1 MEDKD
6 IEALG
11 KPCKGMSRR
20 KFISGAALGT
30 AALLGLAG
38 CNQPKSATSN
48 PQSDDDKQAAEQLST
63 PANVAETI
71 ECDIAVV
78 GAGISG
84 LSAAVQAAEN
94 GNKVIV
100 LEAGGV
106 AGGNGAGTEG
116 VFAVGSVLQ
125 KNLNIEISEVDI
137 IRTELEEG
145 QWVTNGALWY
155 DMVHNSAA
163 NIDWLIEN
171 GVQFS
176 GNVDNYG
183 AGLYNTMHWFDN
195 DSAVTSYIEPMQ
207 AKAEQMGA
215 EFRFQTTATQLKL
228 ENDTVCGV
236 YAEDSK
242 GNVIEVNAK
251 AVILASGGI
260 GANPELLCQAGM
272 SRNQVE
278 EMAGSMC
285 SPTVRG
291 DGYTMAMAAGGRDF
305 LRNAAIQGFQM
316 VKAFGTDTTVP
327 YNSPLNGGNGIVGN
341 GLCIWVNQ
349 DARRF
354 NDESLAMTFNMAANL
369 GACLGN
375 RESYAIF
382 DQAILD
388 NCELDESDQKVVE
401 DALANNDETSV
412 FSANTIE
419 ELAEHF
425 DLDVATLAETVT
437 RYNEFCTQGFDG
449 EFGKAPSFLEP
460 IATGPFYIARIDA
473 LIVVVDGG
481 IMTSI
486 HSEVLDDDTLPIP
499 GLYAVGLDG
508 AMLWRNVYTQNMPG
522 TAMAN
527 NVNSGRNAANA
538 ASSYIAV

>member
-1 MEDKD
+1 MKTNHE
-6 IEALG
+6 ESRSATCEGL
-11 KPCKGMSRR
+11 SRR
-20 KFISGAALGT
+20 GFISGALGT

-38 CNQPKSATSN
+38 CAQPKTAEKADEENGRTTSEA
-48 PQSDDDKQAAEQLST
+48 PSVPTDI
-63 PANVAETI
+63 AETLS
-71 ECDIAVV
+71 CDIVIV

-84 LSAAVQAAEN
+84 LSAAVQAVEN
-94 GNKVIV
+94 GSKVMV

-116 VFAVGSVLQ
+116 VFAVGSALQ
-125 KNLNIEISEVDI
+125 KSLNIEINEVDI

-163 NIDWLIEN
+163 NIDWLVEN

-207 AKAEQMGA
+207 AKAEQLGA
-215 EFRFQTTATQLKL
+215 EFRFQTTASQLKQ
-228 ENDTVCGV
+228 ENGVVCGV
-236 YAEDSK
+236 YAEDDK

-260 GANPELLCQAGM
+260 GANPELLCKAGM
-272 SRNQVE
+272 SQNQVD
-278 EMAGSMC
+278 EMGGSMC

-291 DGYTMAMAAGGRDF
+291 DGYTMAMAVGGRDF

-349 DARRF
+349 DGRRF

-375 RESYAIF
+375 RESYALF

-388 NCELDESDQKVVE
+388 NCGLDETDRKVVE
-401 DALANNDETSV
+401 DALANNDGTSV
-412 FSANTIE
+412 FFADTID

-425 DLDVATLAETVT
+425 NLDVATLSGTVD
-437 RYNEFCTQGFDG
+437 RYNDFCAQGFDG
-449 EFGKAPSFLEP
+449 EFGKAASFLAP
-460 IATGPFYIARIDA
+460 ISSGPFYIARIDA

-481 IMTSI
+481 IMTNI
-486 HSEVLDDDTLPIP
+486 RSEVLNNDTLPIP

-527 NVNSGRNAANA
+527 NINSGRTAANA
-538 ASSYIAV
+538 AAAYIAG

>member
-1 MEDKD
+1 MENGNSTP
-6 IEALG
+6 IEGRAAG
-11 KPCKGMSRR
+11 ISRR
-20 KFISGAALGT
+20 GFLSGAALGT

-38 CNQPKSATSN
+38 CSQQGTAATTTQSN
-48 PQSDDDKQAAEQLST
+48 DQSAAERPSAPT
-63 PANVAETI
+63 NIAETL

-84 LSAAVQAAEN
+84 LSSAVQAAEN

-106 AGGNGAGTEG
+106 AGGNGTGTEG

-125 KNLNIEISEVDI
+125 RNLGIEISEVDI

-155 DMVHNSAA
+155 DMVHSSAA
-163 NIDWLIEN
+163 NIDWLIDN

-195 DSAVTSYIEPMQ
+195 DSAMTSYVEPMQ

-215 EFRFQTTATQLKL
+215 EFLFQTTATQLKQ
-228 ENDTVCGV
+228 ESGTVCGV
-236 YAEDSK
+236 YAEDDK

-260 GANPELLCQAGM
+260 GANPDLLCQAGM
-272 SRNQVE
+272 SQNQVD

-291 DGYTMAMAAGGRDF
+291 DGYTMAMAVGGRDF

-341 GLCIWVNQ
+341 GLCVWVNQ
-349 DARRF
+349 DGRRF
-354 NDESLAMTFNMAANL
+354 NDESLALTFNMAANL

-382 DQAILD
+382 DQSILD
-388 NCELDESDQKVVE
+388 NCGLDEIDRKVVE
-401 DALANNDETSV
+401 DALANNDGTSV
-412 FSANTIE
+412 FSAGTME

-425 DLDVATLAETVT
+425 NLDAATLTETMV

-449 EFGKAPSFLEP
+449 EFGKAPAFLTP
-460 IATGPFYIARIDA
+460 ISTGPFYIARIDA

-481 IMTSI
+481 IMTNI
-486 HSEVLDDDTLPIP
+486 RSEVLDNNTLPIP

-538 ASSYIAV
+538 AAAFISA

>member
-1 MEDKD
+1 MEH
-6 IEALG
+6 G
-11 KPCKGMSRR
+11 NSKPVEGCTTGISRR
-20 KFISGAALGT
+20 GFISGAALGT
-30 AALLGLAG
+30 AALLGLVG
-38 CNQPKSATSN
+38 CSQPNTAATKAQDGDDQALTE
-48 PQSDDDKQAAEQLST
+48 QSST
-63 PANVAETI
+63 PANITETL

-94 GNKVIV
+94 GSKVIV
-100 LEAGGV
+100 LEAGGM

-116 VFAVGSVLQ
+116 VFAVGSALQ
-125 KNLNIEISEVDI
+125 KKLGIEISEVDI

-155 DMVHNSAA
+155 DMVHNSAD
-163 NIDWLIEN
+163 NIDWLIAN

-207 AKAEQMGA
+207 AKAEQLGA
-215 EFRFQTTATQLKL
+215 KFYFQTTATQLKQ
-228 ENDTVCGV
+228 ENGTVCGV
-236 YAEDSK
+236 YAEDGK
-242 GNVIEVNAK
+242 GRVIEVNAK

-272 SRNQVE
+272 AQNQVD

-285 SPTVRG
+285 APTVRG
-291 DGYTMAMAAGGRDF
+291 DGYTMAMAVGGRDF

-341 GLCIWVNQ
+341 GLCVWVNQ

-382 DQAILD
+382 NQAILD
-388 NCELDESDQKVVE
+388 NCGLDEADQKVVE
-401 DALANNDETSV
+401 DALANNDGTSV
-412 FSANTIE
+412 FSAATIE

-425 DLDVATLAETVT
+425 NLDAATLTETMS
-437 RYNEFCTQGFDG
+437 RYNEFCSQGFDG
-449 EFGKAPSFLEP
+449 EFGKAPAFLTP
-460 IATGPFYIARIDA
+460 ISTGPLYIARIDA

-481 IMTSI
+481 IMTSVR
-486 HSEVLDDDTLPIP
+486 SEVLDNDTLPIP

-538 ASSYIAV
+538 AAVYLAA

>member
-1 MEDKD
+1 MEH
-6 IEALG
+6 G
-11 KPCKGMSRR
+11 NSKPVEGCTTGISRR
-20 KFISGAALGT
+20 GFISGAALGT
-30 AALLGLAG
+30 AALLGLVG
-38 CNQPKSATSN
+38 CSQPNTAATKAQDGDDQALTE
-48 PQSDDDKQAAEQLST
+48 QSST
-63 PANVAETI
+63 PANITETL

-94 GNKVIV
+94 GSKVIV
-100 LEAGGV
+100 LEAGGM

-116 VFAVGSVLQ
+116 VFAVGSALQ
-125 KNLNIEISEVDI
+125 KKLDIEISEVDI

-155 DMVHNSAA
+155 DMVHNSAD
-163 NIDWLIEN
+163 NIDWLIAN

-207 AKAEQMGA
+207 AKAEQLGA
-215 EFRFQTTATQLKL
+215 KFYFQTTATQLKQ
-228 ENDTVCGV
+228 ENGTVCGV
-236 YAEDSK
+236 YAEDGK
-242 GNVIEVNAK
+242 GGVIEVNAK

-272 SRNQVE
+272 AQNQVD

-291 DGYTMAMAAGGRDF
+291 DGYTMAMAVGGRDF

-341 GLCIWVNQ
+341 GLCVWVNQ

-382 DQAILD
+382 NQAILD
-388 NCELDESDQKVVE
+388 NCGLDEADQKVVE
-401 DALANNDETSV
+401 DALANNDGTSV
-412 FSANTIE
+412 FSAATIE

-425 DLDVATLAETVT
+425 NLDAATLTETMS
-437 RYNEFCTQGFDG
+437 RYNEFCSQGFDG
-449 EFGKAPSFLEP
+449 EFGKAPAFLTP
-460 IATGPFYIARIDA
+460 ISTGPLYIARIDA

-481 IMTSI
+481 IMTSVR
-486 HSEVLDDDTLPIP
+486 SEVLDNDTLPIP

-538 ASSYIAV
+538 AAVYLAA

>member
-260 GANPELLCQAGM
+260 EANPG
-272 SRNQVE
+272 
-278 EMAGSMC
+278 
-285 SPTVRG
+285 RG
-291 DGYTMAMAAGGRDF
+291 NGWLDVLSHRARRWLHHGHGGRRPR
-305 LRNAAIQGFQM
+305 LLAQCRHSRLPNGE
-316 VKAFGTDTTVP
+316 GLWHRHHR
-327 YNSPLNGGNGIVGN
+327 PL
-341 GLCIWVNQ
+341 
-349 DARRF
+349 
-354 NDESLAMTFNMAANL
+354 
-369 GACLGN
+369 
-375 RESYAIF
+375 
-382 DQAILD
+382 
-388 NCELDESDQKVVE
+388 
-401 DALANNDETSV
+401 
-412 FSANTIE
+412 
-419 ELAEHF
+419 
-425 DLDVATLAETVT
+425 
-437 RYNEFCTQGFDG
+437 
-449 EFGKAPSFLEP
+449 
-460 IATGPFYIARIDA
+460 
-473 LIVVVDGG
+473 
-481 IMTSI
+481 
-486 HSEVLDDDTLPIP
+486 
-499 GLYAVGLDG
+499 
-508 AMLWRNVYTQNMPG
+508 
-522 TAMAN
+522 
-527 NVNSGRNAANA
+527 
-538 ASSYIAV
+538 

>member
-1 MEDKD
+1 
-6 IEALG
+6 
-11 KPCKGMSRR
+11 
-20 KFISGAALGT
+20 
-30 AALLGLAG
+30 
-38 CNQPKSATSN
+38 
-48 PQSDDDKQAAEQLST
+48 
-63 PANVAETI
+63 
-71 ECDIAVV
+71 
-78 GAGISG
+78 
-84 LSAAVQAAEN
+84 
-94 GNKVIV
+94 
-100 LEAGGV
+100 
-106 AGGNGAGTEG
+106 
-116 VFAVGSVLQ
+116 
-125 KNLNIEISEVDI
+125 
-137 IRTELEEG
+137 
-145 QWVTNGALWY
+145 
-155 DMVHNSAA
+155 
-163 NIDWLIEN
+163 
-171 GVQFS
+171 
-176 GNVDNYG
+176 
-183 AGLYNTMHWFDN
+183 
-195 DSAVTSYIEPMQ
+195 
-207 AKAEQMGA
+207 
-215 EFRFQTTATQLKL
+215 
-228 ENDTVCGV
+228 
-236 YAEDSK
+236 
-242 GNVIEVNAK
+242 
-251 AVILASGGI
+251 
-260 GANPELLCQAGM
+260 M

-538 ASSYIAV
+538 ASSYIAA